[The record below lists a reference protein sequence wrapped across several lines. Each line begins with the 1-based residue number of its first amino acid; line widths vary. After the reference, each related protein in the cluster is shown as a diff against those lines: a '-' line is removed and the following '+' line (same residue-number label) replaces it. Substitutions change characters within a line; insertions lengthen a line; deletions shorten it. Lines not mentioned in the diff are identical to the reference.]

1 MIKCLLSRSGLIS
14 GPLKPKT
21 KLILVEFQGLTLLT
35 PSLVILIIT
44 HFQRLMVTGGFDG
57 SYLDTTEVHDNHW
70 RTVAG
75 KLPFVMGYMRATTLS
90 NRVLLFGN
98 HYVLVLRIYND
109 L

>member
-1 MIKCLLSRSGLIS
+1 
-14 GPLKPKT
+14 
-21 KLILVEFQGLTLLT
+21 
-35 PSLVILIIT
+35 
-44 HFQRLMVTGGFDG
+44 MVTGGFDG
-57 SYLDTTEVHDNHW
+57 SYLDTTEIYKDNDW

-98 HYVLVLRIYND
+98 NYVLVLRIY